1 MSAAYWVR
9 VSDELLAGL
18 DPSYL
23 PDGLRLADPGI
34 RLRGVPGVSEVL
46 FEDDNAP
53 AELNGQRVELS
64 FRRGGDQTVIAGR
77 RVLE

>member
-23 PDGLRLADPGI
+23 PDGLRLADLGI
-34 RLRGVPGVSEVL
+34 RLRSEPGSSEVL

-53 AELNGQRVELS
+53 PELDGKRVELIL
-64 FRRGGDQTVIAGR
+64 RREGSQTVIAER